1 MGGGSSQGQT
11 LDQRVTMD
19 DRTVRIA
26 CFGDSLTEGYGLARD
41 EALPVVLE
49 RRLRDEGVPAICLN
63 FGISGETFEDG
74 LERIDRVIDAQADM
88 VILEFGANDCF
99 TGDPVPVIKANASA
113 VIERLQAHGLPI
125 LLVGITTH
133 PEIGA
138 FNKDEFDPIFGE
150 LAERYDV
157 PLFPDILSC
166 YYPDPSL
173 TLLDGLHPNA
183 QGVEAMARCL
193 LPQVMELIHTAHTRD

>member
-1 MGGGSSQGQT
+1 MA
-11 LDQRVTMD
+11 
-19 DRTVRIA
+19 DRAVRIA

-49 RRLRDEGVPAICLN
+49 RHLRDEGIQAECLN
-63 FGISGETFEDG
+63 FGVSGDTFEDG
-74 LERIDRVIDAQADM
+74 LERIVRVVAAKADA

-113 VIERLQAHGLPI
+113 VIEQLQARELPI
-125 LLVGITTH
+125 LLVGITAR

-138 FNKDEFDPIFGE
+138 FNKDEFDPIFE
-150 LAERYDV
+150 KLAATYGL

-183 QGVEAMARCL
+183 QGVEAMVRCL
-193 LPQVMELIHTAHTRD
+193 LPQVLELIHNAETRD